1 MASCNKSAISSSG
14 SNRTTATSASAARVR
29 AKAEAAKVR
38 ASYASQ
44 EAKLKMEKAA
54 KEAERQTREAQN
66 KLETTRIETEL
77 EVLTL
82 HREAD
87 AAMVEAQVWE
97 DAEEKQ
103 IAMEKGNSVSDEVKW
118 QRTTEYVQSQVDLQ
132 TQSSAPL
139 EPVPKAEIAGNL
151 ESQAFKMLQPTI
163 NELRPT
169 NSKPNSENGCEA
181 QRTSKPPSNLANLS
195 EPTRAEP
202 KFRVKRANSPTN
214 LYARFHTPQGTP
226 LANTPPAPDT
236 LAQYLARRDLVTSGL
251 YQFDDKPE
259 NFRAWQSSFT
269 NAVAEVSL
277 TATQELDVMT
287 KWLGRQSGEQVRRI
301 RSVYINNPILALNK
315 AWERLHDCYACPEI
329 IEQSLFQRLDSFPK
343 IAAKDHAKLRELG
356 DLLMELQGA
365 KEDGFLTGLSYLDT
379 SRGISP
385 IVDKLPYGLQE
396 KWVSAGSWYKG
407 DNQGRFPPFDYFC
420 DFVNHEAKK
429 RNDPSFIHQ
438 GNNAT
443 FAKSERPTVKNFSSS
458 KPITVHKTDVSTVTN
473 DPSKYCPVHNKPHPL
488 KKCRT
493 FRNKTLV
500 ERKAFLKEKGI
511 CFKCCS
517 SISHLTKDCKYP
529 VKCSECDSSYHDAVM
544 HPDTL
549 PQTTKGPPPP
559 QENGGEGEDHSDV
572 SDVTTSC
579 TEVCGKGQWGRSCSK
594 ICLAKI
600 YPKGFKDE
608 AIKVYVILDD
618 KKQSLTSQTRVL

>member
-14 SNRTTATSASAARVR
+14 SNRTTATSASVARVR
-29 AKAEAAKVR
+29 AKAEAANVR

-66 KLETTRIETEL
+66 KLETTRIEKEL

-97 DAEEKQ
+97 NAEEKQ
-103 IAMEKGNSVSDEVKW
+103 ITMEKGNSVSDEVKW
-118 QRTTEYVQSQVDLQ
+118 QHTTEYVQSQVDLQ
-132 TQSSAPL
+132 NQSSSPL
-139 EPVPKAEIAGNL
+139 EPVPKAEISGNL

-169 NSKPNSENGCEA
+169 NSKPNSENGCIA
-181 QRTSKPPSNLANLS
+181 QRTSEPPSNLANLS

-202 KFRVKRANSPTN
+202 KFRVKKANAPTN

-226 LANTPPAPDT
+226 LVNAPPAPDT

-287 KWLGRQSGEQVRRI
+287 KWLGKQSGEQVRRI

-343 IAAKDHAKLRELG
+343 IAAKDHAKLLELG

-365 KEDGFLTGLSYLDT
+365 KEVGVLTGLSYLDT

-385 IVDKLPYGLQE
+385 IIDKLPYGFQE

-438 GNNAT
+438 SNNAT

-458 KPITVHKTDVSTVTN
+458 KPITVHKTDVPTVTN
-473 DPSKYCPVHNKPHPL
+473 DPSKNCPLHNKLHPL

-500 ERKAFLKEKGI
+500 DRKVFLKEKGI

-517 SISHLTKDCKYP
+517 SISHLAKDCKYP
-529 VKCSECDSSYHDAVM
+529 VKCSECDSSYHGAAM
-544 HPDTL
+544 HPDAL
-549 PQTTKGPPPP
+549 PQTTKGPPTP

-579 TEVCGKGQWGRSCSK
+579 TEVCGKDLSC
-594 ICLAKI
+594 
-600 YPKGFKDE
+600 KD
-608 AIKVYVILDD
+608 IPRRL
-618 KKQSLTSQTRVL
+618 QR